1 MRIIIMIYNNDEI
14 NNHDENNSEEMHN
27 HENYNHDENNKND
40 ETDAF
45 NCAKQLIAIL
55 IMLLTVTPI
64 KQQ

>member
-1 MRIIIMIYNNDEI
+1 
-14 NNHDENNSEEMHN
+14 MHN

-40 ETDAF
+40 ETDTF